1 MNFID
6 THAHSYS
13 EQFAP
18 DRDEM
23 VQRAFNAGVKKI
35 YMPNVD
41 SESIAGMLAL
51 EAKYPENCVAM
62 MGLHPCSVKEN
73 YLAELKIVEKWLAQR
88 SFCAIGEIGI
98 DLYWDK
104 TFFNTQKHAFLQ
116 QVAWARALKTPFV
129 IHTRDSTDI
138 VIDLLQKEPQG
149 KMSGIFHCFGGTL
162 EQAKA
167 IIDLGFLMG
176 IGGVAT
182 FKKSGLEAVLPHI
195 PLENLVLETDAP
207 YLAPVPYRG
216 KRNESAYIPLI
227 AEKIAQIKGI
237 SLEKVAAITSQN
249 AEKLFETR
257 SFSQK

>member
-1 MNFID
+1 MLFID

-23 VQRAFNAGVKKI
+23 VQRSLNAGVKKI

-41 SESIAGMLAL
+41 SQSIEGMLAL
-51 EAKYPENCVAM
+51 EEKYPENCFAM

-73 YLAELKIVEKWLAQR
+73 YLEELKIVEKWLAQR
-88 SFCAIGEIGI
+88 NFCAIGEIGI

-104 TFFNTQKHAFLQ
+104 TFFEEQKKAFLQ
-116 QVAWARALKTPFV
+116 QVAWARELDIPLV

-138 VIDLLQKEPQG
+138 VIELLQKELKG
-149 KMSGIFHCFGGTL
+149 NMRGIFHCFGGTM
-162 EQAKA
+162 EQANA
-167 IIDLGFLMG
+167 IMDLGFLMG

-182 FKKSGLEAVLPHI
+182 FKKSGLDLVLPHI
-195 PLENLVLETDAP
+195 PLEKLVLETDAP
-207 YLAPVPYRG
+207 YLAPTPYRG

-237 SLEKVAAITSQN
+237 SLEAVAATTSRN
-249 AEKLFETR
+249 AEELFG
-257 SFSQK
+257 KI